1 MSDSNFG
8 DYTQF
13 DLIGEHTEW
22 IYMIA
27 PVQEEPDKKCEGAEK
42 CPTTNPFKSELVVN
56 LAGSKWYFF
65 NEIHIPVVIL
75 QI

>member
-22 IYMIA
+22 IHMMA
-27 PVQEEPDKKCEGAEK
+27 PTYADANKMCEGGGK
-42 CPTTNPFKSELVVN
+42 CPGPNPLKSQWAVN
-56 LAGSKWYFF
+56 LAGSKWYFLR
-65 NEIHIPVVIL
+65 NML
-75 QI
+75 

>member
-22 IYMIA
+22 IYMMA
-27 PVQEEPDKKCEGAEK
+27 PAKEEPIKICRGEGK
-42 CPTTNPFKSELVVN
+42 CPTTNSLKSEWAVN
-56 LAGSKWYFF
+56 LAGSKWYSFK
-65 NEIHIPVVIL
+65 EIHII
-75 QI
+75 